1 MLYIIALSVR
11 LSKQYIPSQQQHS
24 HHSPLSPVVPA
35 CSHAPARLPHT
46 VAPNGVST
54 GLDIGLS
61 LVSLHFITLSFYTMC
76 KATSPLFLLFFAI
89 LWGLE
94 RLNLSLVVIVGTITP
109 GLALL
114 VRSAEEGRRRG
125 GGGRR
130 SVREGAA
137 GQQQ

>member
-1 MLYIIALSVR
+1 M
-11 LSKQYIPSQQQHS
+11 
-24 HHSPLSPVVPA
+24 
-35 CSHAPARLPHT
+35 
-46 VAPNGVST
+46 APNGVST

-94 RLNLSLVVIVGTITP
+94 RLNMSLLAIVGTITP

-114 VRSAEEGRRRG
+114 VRPIDPPSLVVTQTTRPHENTAC
-125 GGGRR
+125 
-130 SVREGAA
+130 GAC
-137 GQQQ
+137 